1 MSSQSQSNSHH
12 NVRESLRARIEN
24 SEWKLGELIPAEVE
38 LAKEYGCARTT
49 INRALQALADEG
61 ILIRKRKGGTR
72 VCPMPIR
79 QAKLSIP
86 ILREQV
92 EAIGSEY
99 SHQLVNRKIAAPSTS
114 IRENL
119 KIEDGDLAFYAETI
133 HFADHKPFAYEE
145 RWVNLKTVPEIEH
158 ESDFDSLSINEWL
171 IKTVPFS
178 RGEVSF
184 SAHKATRRTATALQA
199 DIGAALFLVDRT
211 TWMNDKFVTTMK
223 LYYREGYQLST
234 TI

>member
-1 MSSQSQSNSHH
+1 MSSQLQSNSHH
-12 NVRESLRARIEN
+12 KVRESLRERIES
-24 SEWKLGELIPAEVE
+24 SEWKLGELIPTEVD

-72 VCPMPIR
+72 VCPIPIR

-99 SHQLVNRKIAAPSTS
+99 SHQLVGRKIAAPSQS
-114 IRENL
+114 IRQNL
-119 KIEDGDLAFYAETI
+119 KIDDGDSAFYAETI
-133 HFADHKPFAYEE
+133 HFADHRPFAYEE
-145 RWVNLKTVPEIEH
+145 RWVNLKTVPEIEN
-158 ESDFDSLSINEWL
+158 ETDFDLLSINEWL

-178 RGEVSF
+178 SGEVSF
-184 SAHKATRRTATALQA
+184 SAHKATERTAKALQT

-211 TWMNDKFVTTMK
+211 TWMNGKFITTMK
-223 LYYREGYQLST
+223 LYYREGYRLST